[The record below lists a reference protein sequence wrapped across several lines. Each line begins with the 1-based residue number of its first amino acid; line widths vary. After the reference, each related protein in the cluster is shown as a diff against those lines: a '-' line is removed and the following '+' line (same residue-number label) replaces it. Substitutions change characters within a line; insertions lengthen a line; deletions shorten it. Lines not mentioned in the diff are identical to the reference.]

1 MIDEYEISSTNR
13 QALGLADTPAA
24 LLLLARASDR
34 ATHYPANGARV
45 IVGWADPSRGE
56 RWLTDEPVLWFDD
69 QRDPVIASGAVEYGT
84 GVESLNNLDGLRWA
98 VYHPDARPIGDYD
111 LGHFEAAVKAVHD
124 ELDAD
129 LAEHGREAS

>member
-56 RWLTDEPVLWFDD
+56 RWLADEPVLWFDD
-69 QRDPVIASGAVEYGT
+69 QGDPVTLPVPAEGGC
-84 GVESLNNLDGLRWA
+84 GPESLRNAGGMVRWA
-98 VYHPDARPIGDYD
+98 VYHPESRRIGSD
-111 LGHFEAAVKAVHD
+111 HEPREVAVAFVHEA
-124 ELDAD
+124 LDAH
-129 LAEHGREAS
+129 LSRTRGTA